1 MIKERMLE
9 LLLMEVYN
17 VNDIDL
23 LDEPLINGNINE
35 EKFNKRLKEL
45 REEFLRP
52 YVIDNAPSRE

>member
-17 VNDIDL
+17 VNSTDL
-23 LDEPLINGNINE
+23 LDEPLIDGNINE

-52 YVIDNAPSRE
+52 YVIDNAPSGE

>member
-1 MIKERMLE
+1 MLE
-9 LLLMEVYN
+9 LLLMEVYS
-17 VNDIDL
+17 VTCTDL
-23 LDEPLINGNINE
+23 LDQPLIDGNINK

>member
-1 MIKERMLE
+1 MLE

-52 YVIDNAPSRE
+52 YVIDNALSRE

>member
-17 VNDIDL
+17 VNDPDL
-23 LDEPLINGNINE
+23 LDEPLIDENINE
-35 EKFNKRLKEL
+35 EKFNKHLKEL

-52 YVIDNAPSRE
+52 YVIDNAPNGE